1 MDRGFAGAA
10 KPTLSF
16 AYDPIYTERVF
27 ATEQLQRLGQL
38 CDVIHFDPVRRFDH
52 EGLRERL
59 ANTEILVTG
68 WGVPRI
74 DAEALQLMP
83 KLRLIA
89 HAAGS
94 VKYFIADEVFQRGV
108 LVTSAVTANAVP
120 VAEYTVATII
130 YANKRAI
137 TFRDLY
143 ARERKDLRTHP
154 LMASDLGNYGKTVGI
169 IGASRIGLK
178 TIELL
183 QHFDMEVLLTDPYA
197 TPEQA
202 AALGVELV
210 GLDELMSRSDVASL
224 HAPSLPSTKHM
235 IDSRRL
241 ALLRDGATFI
251 NTARG
256 ALVDQE
262 ALVRELVSGRIRAA
276 IDVTEPEVLPADSP
290 LYDLPNVLL
299 TPHVAGSVGAE
310 RERLGT
316 LVVNEV
322 ERFVRGERLK
332 HAVEY
337 ATLDRMA

>member
-27 ATEQLQRLGQL
+27 AREQLDRLGQL
-38 CDVIHFDPVRRFDH
+38 CNVLNFDPVRRFDH
-52 EGLRERL
+52 EGLRAQL
-59 ANTEILVTG
+59 GDTEILVTG
-68 WGVPRI
+68 WGVSRI
-74 DAEALQLMP
+74 DTAALDLMP
-83 KLRLIA
+83 KLRLVA

-94 VKYFIADEVFQRGV
+94 VKYFIDDAVFGRGV

-130 YANKRAI
+130 YANKRTSA
-137 TFRDLY
+137 FRDLY
-143 ARERKDLRTHP
+143 GRERKDLRTHP
-154 LMASDLGNYGKTVGI
+154 MMASDLGNYGKTVGI

-183 QHFDMEVLLTDPYA
+183 QHFDMEVLLYDPYA
-197 TPEQA
+197 TPGQA
-202 AALGVELV
+202 GALGVELV
-210 GLDELMSRSDVASL
+210 GLDELMSRSDAASL
-224 HAPSLPSTKHM
+224 HAPSLPSTRHM
-235 IDSRRL
+235 IDARRL

-262 ALVRELVSGRIRAA
+262 ALTRELVSGRIRAV

-290 LYDLPNVLL
+290 LYSLPNVLL
-299 TPHVAGSVGAE
+299 TPHIAGSVGAE

-316 LVVNEV
+316 LIVNEV

-332 HAVEY
+332 HAVDY
-337 ATLDRMA
+337 GKLDRMA